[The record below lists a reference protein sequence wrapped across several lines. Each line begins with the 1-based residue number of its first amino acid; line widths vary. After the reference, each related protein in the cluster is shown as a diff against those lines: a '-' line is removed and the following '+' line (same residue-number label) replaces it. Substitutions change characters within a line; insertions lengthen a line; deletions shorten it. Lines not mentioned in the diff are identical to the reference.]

1 MFEDDDLNE
10 TLWKTSLEISKLI
23 MNSGLST
30 MEGKVVLART
40 LAVAFR
46 AEGIGRHE
54 AITRFTE
61 VIKLVYDELDKTI
74 GSN

>member
-1 MFEDDDLNE
+1 MFEDDDINE
-10 TLWKTSLEISKLI
+10 TMWKTSLEVSKLI
-23 MNSGLST
+23 MDTGLST
-30 MEGKVVLART
+30 MQGKVVLART

-61 VIKLVYDELDKTI
+61 VVKLVYDELDRTT
-74 GSN
+74 GRN

>member
-1 MFEDDDLNE
+1 MFEDDDINE
-10 TLWKTSLEISKLI
+10 TMWKSSLQVSKLI
-23 MNSGLST
+23 MDTGLST
-30 MEGKVVLART
+30 MQGKVVLART

-61 VIKLVYDELDKTI
+61 VVKLVYDELDRTT
-74 GSN
+74 GRN

>member
-1 MFEDDDLNE
+1 MFEDDDINE
-10 TLWKTSLEISKLI
+10 TMWKTSLGVSKLI
-23 MNSGLST
+23 MDTGLSA
-30 MEGKVVLART
+30 MQGKVVLART

-61 VIKLVYDELDKTI
+61 VVKLVYDELDRTT
-74 GSN
+74 GRN

>member
-1 MFEDDDLNE
+1 MFEDDDINE
-10 TLWKTSLEISKLI
+10 TMWKTSLEVSKLI
-23 MNSGLST
+23 MDTGLST
-30 MEGKVVLART
+30 MQGKVVLART

-61 VIKLVYDELDKTI
+61 VVKLVYDELDKSTR
-74 GSN
+74 SN